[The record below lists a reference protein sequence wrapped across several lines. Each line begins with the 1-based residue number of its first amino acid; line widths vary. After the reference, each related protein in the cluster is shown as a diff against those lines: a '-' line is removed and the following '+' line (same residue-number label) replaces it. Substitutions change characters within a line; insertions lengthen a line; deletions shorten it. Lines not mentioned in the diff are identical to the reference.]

1 MIAAK
6 IEGEQKHV
14 KITKKKMNI
23 LVAQDN
29 REHSRDGRTQLKD
42 NKPSFVPE
50 LEVFDSSFPVTTD
63 FHPKPFNAEKQRLLD
78 QLKAHRSGHNRLLFG
93 HRVTDK
99 KSGGLHHTRSLMFDG
114 KRT

>member
-29 REHSRDGRTQLKD
+29 IEHSRDGRTQLKD
-42 NKPSFVPE
+42 SKPSFVPE
-50 LEVFDSSFPVTTD
+50 LEVFDS
-63 FHPKPFNAEKQRLLD
+63 
-78 QLKAHRSGHNRLLFG
+78 
-93 HRVTDK
+93 
-99 KSGGLHHTRSLMFDG
+99 
-114 KRT
+114 